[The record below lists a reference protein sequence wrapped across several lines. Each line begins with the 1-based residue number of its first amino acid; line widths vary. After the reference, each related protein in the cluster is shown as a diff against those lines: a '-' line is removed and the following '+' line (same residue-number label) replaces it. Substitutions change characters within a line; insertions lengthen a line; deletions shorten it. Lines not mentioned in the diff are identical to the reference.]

1 MVKLIVGRKGTG
13 KTKMMVDA
21 ANQASQ
27 EKDGSIVF
35 IIKDD
40 RLKHDLDREIRM
52 IVMDEFEYVTN
63 IDEYIGFIY
72 GIISSNYDIQEIFI
86 DSILKHADITVRD
99 LPDFLKK
106 LQNISEKYSIDF
118 MVSLSADLEDLDASV
133 RQYEIINKYSVLNQ
147 KTIIAVSIKRRLF
160 LYHLY
165 HVVSRPVPRTGR

>member
-99 LPDFLKK
+99 LPEFLKK

-133 RQYEIINKYSVLNQ
+133 RQYEIINK
-147 KTIIAVSIKRRLF
+147 
-160 LYHLY
+160 
-165 HVVSRPVPRTGR
+165 

>member
-21 ANQASQ
+21 ANKACT
-27 EKDGSIVF
+27 EKDGSVVF

-40 RLKHDLDREIRM
+40 RLKHDLDRDIRM
-52 IVMDEFEYVTN
+52 IVMDEYEYVTN

-72 GIISSNYDIQEIFI
+72 GIISSNYDIQDIFI

-99 LPDFLKK
+99 LPQFLKK

-118 MVSLSADLEDLDASV
+118 MVSLSADLEDLDASI
-133 RQYEIINKYSVLNQ
+133 RQYEIINK
-147 KTIIAVSIKRRLF
+147 
-160 LYHLY
+160 
-165 HVVSRPVPRTGR
+165 

>member
-1 MVKLIVGRKGTG
+1 MTSTV
-13 KTKMMVDA
+13 
-21 ANQASQ
+21 
-27 EKDGSIVF
+27 
-35 IIKDD
+35 
-40 RLKHDLDREIRM
+40 IRM

-99 LPDFLKK
+99 LPEFLKK

-133 RQYEIINKYSVLNQ
+133 RQSEIINK
-147 KTIIAVSIKRRLF
+147 
-160 LYHLY
+160 
-165 HVVSRPVPRTGR
+165 

>member
-1 MVKLIVGRKGTG
+1 MVKLIVGRRGTG

-35 IIKDD
+35 IVKDD

-133 RQYEIINKYSVLNQ
+133 RQYEIINK
-147 KTIIAVSIKRRLF
+147 
-160 LYHLY
+160 
-165 HVVSRPVPRTGR
+165 

>member
-86 DSILKHADITVRD
+86 DSILTHADITVRD
-99 LPDFLKK
+99 LPEFLKK

-118 MVSLSADLEDLDASV
+118 MVCLSADLEDLDASV
-133 RQYEIINKYSVLNQ
+133 RQYEIINK
-147 KTIIAVSIKRRLF
+147 
-160 LYHLY
+160 
-165 HVVSRPVPRTGR
+165 

>member
-21 ANQASQ
+21 ANQASH

-40 RLKHDLDREIRM
+40 RLKHDLDRDIRM

-63 IDEYIGFIY
+63 IDEYVGFIY

-99 LPDFLKK
+99 LPEFLKK

-133 RQYEIINKYSVLNQ
+133 RQYEIINK
-147 KTIIAVSIKRRLF
+147 
-160 LYHLY
+160 
-165 HVVSRPVPRTGR
+165 

>member
-13 KTKMMVDA
+13 KTKMMVAA

-27 EKDGSIVF
+27 GKVGSIVF
-35 IIKDD
+35 IIKDAS
-40 RLKHDLDREIRM
+40 LKHDLDREIRM
-52 IVMDEFEYVTN
+52 LVMDEFEYVTN

-86 DSILKHADITVRD
+86 DRILKHADITVRD
-99 LPDFLKK
+99 LPEFLKK

-133 RQYEIINKYSVLNQ
+133 RQYEIINK
-147 KTIIAVSIKRRLF
+147 
-160 LYHLY
+160 
-165 HVVSRPVPRTGR
+165 

>member
-63 IDEYIGFIY
+63 IDEYVGFIY

-99 LPDFLKK
+99 LPEFLKK

-133 RQYEIINKYSVLNQ
+133 RQYEIINK
-147 KTIIAVSIKRRLF
+147 
-160 LYHLY
+160 
-165 HVVSRPVPRTGR
+165 

>member
-118 MVSLSADLEDLDASV
+118 MVSLSADLEDLDA
-133 RQYEIINKYSVLNQ
+133 
-147 KTIIAVSIKRRLF
+147 
-160 LYHLY
+160 
-165 HVVSRPVPRTGR
+165 

>member
-40 RLKHDLDREIRM
+40 RLKHDLDRELRM
-52 IVMDEFEYVTN
+52 IVMDAFEYVTN

-133 RQYEIINKYSVLNQ
+133 RQYEIINK
-147 KTIIAVSIKRRLF
+147 
-160 LYHLY
+160 
-165 HVVSRPVPRTGR
+165 

>member
-21 ANQASQ
+21 ANQASR

-63 IDEYIGFIY
+63 IDEYVGFIY

-86 DSILKHADITVRD
+86 DSILKHADIAVRD
-99 LPDFLKK
+99 LPGFLKK

-133 RQYEIINKYSVLNQ
+133 RQYEIINK
-147 KTIIAVSIKRRLF
+147 
-160 LYHLY
+160 
-165 HVVSRPVPRTGR
+165 

>member
-63 IDEYIGFIY
+63 IDE
-72 GIISSNYDIQEIFI
+72 S
-86 DSILKHADITVRD
+86 D
-99 LPDFLKK
+99 LYTAL
-106 LQNISEKYSIDF
+106 
-118 MVSLSADLEDLDASV
+118 
-133 RQYEIINKYSVLNQ
+133 SVL
-147 KTIIAVSIKRRLF
+147 TMISRRF
-160 LYHLY
+160 SSTAY
-165 HVVSRPVPRTGR
+165 

>member
-86 DSILKHADITVRD
+86 DSILKHADISVRD
-99 LPDFLKK
+99 LPEFLKK

-133 RQYEIINKYSVLNQ
+133 RQYEIINK
-147 KTIIAVSIKRRLF
+147 
-160 LYHLY
+160 
-165 HVVSRPVPRTGR
+165 